1 MTLGHH
7 RAPIEYQN
15 ARLSSGHSS
24 LMAAAEEVLVS
35 PREVPGS
42 KEHEGAGINI
52 HTYMHTYDIQ
62 TYILISLSHSLSL
75 SHT

>member
-1 MTLGHH
+1 
-7 RAPIEYQN
+7 
-15 ARLSSGHSS
+15 
-24 LMAAAEEVLVS
+24 MAAAEEVLVS